1 MTNTM
6 ETSTYKSKE
15 AVISLK
21 GVDAGYGDTVI
32 LSNVNLEIWRGEITA
47 LLGGSGSGKSTLLKT
62 IIGLL
67 PPIKGEVRLLGE
79 DIYGM
84 DDLTRASFMKRIG
97 MLFQYGALFGS
108 QSNLDNVA
116 LPLREHTNLPEDV
129 VREMVRMKLE
139 LVGLKGLEN
148 RLPADVSGG
157 QRKRV
162 ALARAAIL
170 DPEII
175 FCDEPSAGL
184 DPIVAA
190 GLDDVLR
197 RFQRLFGMSMVIIT
211 HELESIKILA
221 DRVVMLADGKI
232 QAVGTVDDLSQS
244 DNERVYDFFHRIA
257 PHDDGEDGQG
267 SVLERVSG
275 EWAREQ

>member
-1 MTNTM
+1 MSD
-6 ETSTYKSKE
+6 STGTPERE
-15 AVISLK
+15 AVITLTN
-21 GVDAGYGDTVI
+21 VDAGYGSTVI
-32 LSNVNLEIWRGEITA
+32 LNNVNLKIWRGEITA

-67 PPIKGEVRLLGE
+67 PPIRGEVRLLGE
-79 DIYGM
+79 NIYEM
-84 DDLTRASFMKRIG
+84 DDLTRATFMRRVG

-108 QSNLDNVA
+108 MSNLDNVA
-116 LPLREHTNLPEDV
+116 LPLREHTKLPEEV
-129 VREMVRMKLE
+129 IREMVRMKLE
-139 LVGLKGLEN
+139 IVGLNGLEN

-162 ALARAAIL
+162 ALARAAIM

-221 DRVVMLADGKI
+221 DRVVMLADNKI
-232 QAVGTVDDLSQS
+232 QAEGSVEELTDSA
-244 DNERVYDFFHRIA
+244 NERVYDFFHRIA
-257 PHDDGEDGQG
+257 PHGENEHGTG

-275 EWAREQ
+275 EWVREQET